1 MQSNEYCLP
10 NDLQAWLLNPES
22 ESEAEKWSRH
32 LEHCPQCRSRIE
44 EQPTPLAWPKILTED
59 VWDQELSSSPEM
71 TAKSQPYGGIDQAS
85 LLKLARQVIDKS
97 DNPAMLGRLGE
108 FEILEPIGMGGMSL
122 VLKGY
127 DHELNRF
134 VAIKVLA
141 PHLALVGVA
150 RQCFAREA
158 QAAAS
163 IVDPHVVPIH
173 SVAADHD
180 PPYLVMT
187 YVPGQTLQATI
198 DSEGSLDVLV
208 AVRIA
213 QQVAMGL
220 AAAHAQGLVHRD
232 IKPSNILLERNVQ
245 RAYIVD
251 FGLARAADDASL
263 TRSGFLA
270 GTPDYMSPEQA
281 RGETIDARSDLFSL
295 GSVLYTMLTGHPPF
309 RAASP
314 MAVLNRIAQ
323 DTPRSILA
331 CSPGVPS
338 WLAYFVERLHS
349 KLPEDR
355 FESAAEVGAILEGS
369 LRHLHDPQ
377 SFPLPAVLV
386 QPYVAPEIK
395 RQKRTV
401 IPEIVCGLIAIFI
414 GINAILWQAQNPQP
428 QFTSQSSEAI
438 LANSGP
444 DEPEISRLDLEFLEL
459 AGALD
464 QELVSVETV
473 FMQSGQP
480 SIPFQSQIE
489 SPVESPAA
497 TQVGSSLKPGPQT
510 TNETNREESS
520 SLERKFLNGVK
531 EIEKQ
536 LDSWNQKIEAEEKS

>member
-1 MQSNEYCLP
+1 MQTNEQCLP
-10 NDLQAWLLNPES
+10 ADLRAWLLNSDS
-22 ESEAEKWSRH
+22 EKETEKWSRH
-32 LEHCPQCRSRIE
+32 IEHCLPCRSRIE
-44 EQPTPLAWPKILTED
+44 EQPTALAWPKILSED
-59 VWDQELSSSPEM
+59 AWDHELSSSPEVV
-71 TAKSQPYGGIDQAS
+71 AKPKPQASIDQAS
-85 LLKLARQVIDKS
+85 LVKFARQVIDKS

-150 RQCFAREA
+150 RQRFAREA

-163 IVDPHVVPIH
+163 IVDPYVVPIH

-198 DSEGSLDVLV
+198 DAEGSLDVLV

-281 RGETIDARSDLFSL
+281 RGESIDARSDLFSL

-314 MAVLNRIAQ
+314 MAVLNRISQ

-331 CSPGVPS
+331 CSPQVPE
-338 WLAYFVERLHS
+338 WLAGFVERLHS
-349 KLPEDR
+349 KSPENR
-355 FESAAEVGAILEGS
+355 FESAAEVGDLLEAS
-369 LRHLHDPQ
+369 LRHLQDPL
-377 SFPLPAVLV
+377 SCPLPAVLI
-386 QPYVAPEIK
+386 QPKDAPNLQSHWPKVFLGIACCVVASVVLAIIWLP
-395 RQKRTV
+395 RQLA
-401 IPEIVCGLIAIFI
+401 PNFNLLPSAANLFESS
-414 GINAILWQAQNPQP
+414 QAKN
-428 QFTSQSSEAI
+428 EA
-438 LANSGP
+438 
-444 DEPEISRLDLEFLEL
+444 EKLDLEFLEPVT
-459 AGALD
+459 ALD
-464 QELVSVETV
+464 QEID
-473 FMQSGQP
+473 
-480 SIPFQSQIE
+480 SIEKQLTHPKLHSSQIE
-489 SPVESPAA
+489 SQVESPAESP
-497 TQVGSSLKPGPQT
+497 TQNSERNDQEKSGPI
-510 TNETNREESS
+510 E
-520 SLERKFLNGVK
+520 LEFLDGVK
-531 EIEKQ
+531 EIEQQ
-536 LDSWNQKIEAEEKS
+536 LDYWIMELKDKGKS

>member
-1 MQSNEYCLP
+1 MHTHEQCLP
-10 NDLQAWLLNPES
+10 ADLRAWLLNPDSELES
-22 ESEAEKWSRH
+22 EKWSRH
-32 LEHCPQCRSRIE
+32 LEHCPLCRSRME
-44 EQPTPLAWPKILTED
+44 EQPTALAWPKILNED
-59 VWDQELSSSPEM
+59 AWDHELSSSPEVVVKPKPQ
-71 TAKSQPYGGIDQAS
+71 TSIDQAS
-85 LLKLARQVIDKS
+85 LVKFARQVIDKS

-150 RQCFAREA
+150 RQRFAREA

-198 DSEGSLDVLV
+198 DAQGSLDVLV

-281 RGETIDARSDLFSL
+281 RGESIDARSDLFSL

-314 MAVLNRIAQ
+314 MAVLNRISQ
-323 DTPRSILA
+323 DTPRPILE
-331 CSPGVPS
+331 CSPQVPR
-338 WLAYFVERLHS
+338 WLAGVIERLHS

-355 FESAAEVGAILEGS
+355 FGSASEVGELLEAA
-369 LRHLHDPQ
+369 LRHLQDPI
-377 SFPLPAVLV
+377 SCPLPAVLV
-386 QPYVAPEIK
+386 LPNDAPKLERPRLKVQVGIVLCVVACVVYAIIGLLWKLAPDVVP
-395 RQKRTV
+395 QKRSANFV
-401 IPEIVCGLIAIFI
+401 ESSQIDI
-414 GINAILWQAQNPQP
+414 GVTQ
-428 QFTSQSSEAI
+428 
-438 LANSGP
+438 
-444 DEPEISRLDLEFLEL
+444 LDLEYLDL
-459 AGALD
+459 VTALD
-464 QELVSVETV
+464 QEIDFVEKQLTHSVLD
-473 FMQSGQP
+473 SLR
-480 SIPFQSQIE
+480 IE
-489 SPVESPAA
+489 LPAQNA
-497 TQVGSSLKPGPQT
+497 
-510 TNETNREESS
+510 EESD
-520 SLERKFLNGVK
+520 LERSETIDREFSDGVK
-531 EIEKQ
+531 EIERQ
-536 LDSWNQKIEAEEKS
+536 LDHWILELKAKGKS

>member
-1 MQSNEYCLP
+1 MKTNEDCLP
-10 NDLQAWLLNPES
+10 ADLRKWLLNPDS
-22 ESEAEKWSRH
+22 EKEPERWSQH
-32 LEHCPQCRSRIE
+32 LEQCEHCRSRIE
-44 EQPTPLAWPKILTED
+44 EQPPALAWSKILSED
-59 VWDQELSSSPEM
+59 VWDHELSSSQEVLQRP
-71 TAKSQPYGGIDQAS
+71 TPSNAIDQAS
-85 LLKLARQVIDKS
+85 LEKFARQVVDKS

-150 RQCFAREA
+150 RQRFAREA

-173 SVAADHD
+173 SVAAEHD

-198 DSEGSLDVLV
+198 DAEGALDVLV

-213 QQVAMGL
+213 YQVAMGL

-245 RAYIVD
+245 RAYIAD

-281 RGETIDARSDLFSL
+281 RGESIDARSDLFSL

-314 MAVLNRIAQ
+314 MAVLNRISQ
-323 DTPRSILA
+323 DSPRPILT
-331 CSPGVPS
+331 CNPRVPL
-338 WLAYFVERLHS
+338 WLSAFAERLLS
-349 KLPEDR
+349 KLPDDR
-355 FESAAEVGAILEGS
+355 FVSAAKTAELLEAA
-369 LRHLHDPQ
+369 LRHLQDPIAC
-377 SFPLPAVLV
+377 PLPAALTKRNDTPKRMSQRTKVFGIFVLCLLGGWAGATIWL
-386 QPYVAPEIK
+386 P
-395 RQKRTV
+395 R
-401 IPEIVCGLIAIFI
+401 
-414 GINAILWQAQNPQP
+414 ILESPINPQP
-428 QFTSQSSEAI
+428 QQAVTGAREQTPTKQISS
-438 LANSGP
+438 
-444 DEPEISRLDLEFLEL
+444 
-459 AGALD
+459 
-464 QELVSVETV
+464 
-473 FMQSGQP
+473 
-480 SIPFQSQIE
+480 
-489 SPVESPAA
+489 A
-497 TQVGSSLKPGPQT
+497 TQSDVQLFQQFDLMDRQIASMDEELKQAISDSSAQ
-510 TNETNREESS
+510 S
-520 SLERKFLNGVK
+520 SLEVPAGDGENASESIEREFLDGIK
-531 EIEKQ
+531 DFEQQIEQWLREFNSKG
-536 LDSWNQKIEAEEKS
+536 KS

>member
-1 MQSNEYCLP
+1 MRTNEQCLP
-10 NDLQAWLLNPES
+10 ADLQAWLLNPES
-22 ESEAEKWSRH
+22 ENEAEKWSH
-32 LEHCPQCRSRIE
+32 HIEHCPQCRSRIE
-44 EQPTPLAWPKILTED
+44 EQPIPLAWPKILNED
-59 VWDQELSSSPEM
+59 AWDHELSSSPEI
-71 TAKSQPYGGIDQAS
+71 AIKPRPQSGIDQAS
-85 LLKLARQVIDKS
+85 LVKFARQVIDKS

-150 RQCFAREA
+150 RQRFAREA

-198 DSEGSLDVLV
+198 DAEGALDVLV

-232 IKPSNILLERNVQ
+232 IKPSNILLKRNVQ

-281 RGETIDARSDLFSL
+281 RGESIDVRSDLFSL

-314 MAVLNRIAQ
+314 MAVLNRISQ

-331 CSPGVPS
+331 CSPQVPR
-338 WLAYFVERLHS
+338 WLADFVERLHS
-349 KLPEDR
+349 KSPADR
-355 FESAAEVGAILEGS
+355 FTSAAEVGELLEAS
-369 LRHLHDPQ
+369 LRHLQDPIAC
-377 SFPLPAVLV
+377 PLPTVLTKPIAAPKGRSNL
-386 QPYVAPEIK
+386 QNILFGIACCLVAGVVFASLWLPSKPNPEVNPKPSDGI
-395 RQKRTV
+395 
-401 IPEIVCGLIAIFI
+401 IAGSGQVVVGDPKLDRVFRD
-414 GINAILWQAQNPQP
+414 
-428 QFTSQSSEAI
+428 
-438 LANSGP
+438 LAT
-444 DEPEISRLDLEFLEL
+444 
-459 AGALD
+459 ALD
-464 QELVSVETV
+464 REIDSVEKQLT
-473 FMQSGQP
+473 S
-480 SIPFQSQIE
+480 SILPTSQIE
-489 SPVESPAA
+489 TPIDSSAQPTEQRLDESGRDES
-497 TQVGSSLKPGPQT
+497 QSIEHEFLDGVR
-510 TNETNREESS
+510 ETEHT
-520 SLERKFLNGVK
+520 
-531 EIEKQ
+531 
-536 LDSWNQKIEAEEKS
+536 LDSLILELKAKGKS

>member
-1 MQSNEYCLP
+1 MQTNEQCLP
-10 NDLQAWLLNPES
+10 VDLRAWLLNPDS
-22 ESEAEKWSRH
+22 EMETERWSRH
-32 LEHCPQCRSRIE
+32 LAHCPQCRSRME
-44 EQPTPLAWPKILTED
+44 QQPTALAWPKILSED
-59 VWDQELSSSPEM
+59 AWDHELSSSPEVVVKPKPQ
-71 TAKSQPYGGIDQAS
+71 TGIDQAS
-85 LLKLARQVIDKS
+85 LVKFARQVIDKS

-150 RQCFAREA
+150 RQRFAREA

-198 DSEGSLDVLV
+198 DAEGSLDVLV

-281 RGETIDARSDLFSL
+281 RGESIDARSDLFSL

-314 MAVLNRIAQ
+314 MAVLNRISQ

-331 CSPGVPS
+331 CSPQVPR
-338 WLAYFVERLHS
+338 WLAGFIERLHS

-355 FESAAEVGAILEGS
+355 FGSAAEVGELLGAS
-369 LRHLHDPQ
+369 LRHLQDPI
-377 SFPLPAVLV
+377 SCPLPAVLV
-386 QPYVAPEIK
+386 PLNDAPKLKLHRLKVLVGTVLCVVAS
-395 RQKRTV
+395 V
-401 IPEIVCGLIAIFI
+401 ACAII
-414 GINAILWQAQNPQP
+414 WLPRKLAPDVEPQP
-428 QFTSQSSEAI
+428 SSSHFVESSQAD
-438 LANSGP
+438 NGVTQ
-444 DEPEISRLDLEFLEL
+444 LDLEFLDL
-459 AGALD
+459 VTALNREID
-464 QELVSVETV
+464 SVETQLTHSV
-473 FMQSGQP
+473 
-480 SIPFQSQIE
+480 IHASQIE
-489 SPVESPAA
+489 LPVESSAQNA
-497 TQVGSSLKPGPQT
+497 ERNDRDKNKPI
-510 TNETNREESS
+510 EVE
-520 SLERKFLNGVK
+520 FLDGVK
-531 EIEKQ
+531 EIEQQ
-536 LDSWNQKIEAEEKS
+536 LDHWILELKAKGKS

>member
-1 MQSNEYCLP
+1 MQTNEQCLP
-10 NDLQAWLLNPES
+10 ADLRAWLLNPDS
-22 ESEAEKWSRH
+22 EMETKKWSRH
-32 LEHCPQCRSRIE
+32 IEHCQQCRSRME
-44 EQPTPLAWPKILTED
+44 EQPTALAWPKLLSED
-59 VWDQELSSSPEM
+59 AWDHELSSSPEVIVKPKPQ
-71 TAKSQPYGGIDQAS
+71 ANIDQAS
-85 LLKLARQVIDKS
+85 LVKFARQVIDKS

-150 RQCFAREA
+150 RQRFAREA

-198 DSEGSLDVLV
+198 DAEGSLAVLV

-213 QQVAMGL
+213 QQIAMGL

-281 RGETIDARSDLFSL
+281 RGESIDARSDLFSL
-295 GSVLYTMLTGHPPF
+295 GSVLYTMLAGHPPF

-314 MAVLNRIAQ
+314 MAVLNRISQ
-323 DTPRSILA
+323 DTPRSILD
-331 CSPGVPS
+331 CSPQVPS
-338 WLAYFVERLHS
+338 WLSGFIERLHS

-355 FESAAEVGAILEGS
+355 FESAAVVGEVLEAS
-369 LRHLHDPQ
+369 LRHLQDPV
-377 SFPLPAVLV
+377 SCPLPAILV
-386 QPYVAPEIK
+386 KPNAAPKPRSHWRKVFLAI
-395 RQKRTV
+395 TC
-401 IPEIVCGLIAIFI
+401 CGVVSIAC
-414 GINAILWQAQNPQP
+414 AILWPPSKLAPNVQP
-428 QFTSQSSEAI
+428 LPSESYIIESSQVVTALI
-438 LANSGP
+438 K
-444 DEPEISRLDLEFLEL
+444 LDLEFL
-459 AGALD
+459 D
-464 QELVSVETV
+464 LVSVLNQE
-473 FMQSGQP
+473 MN
-480 SIPFQSQIE
+480 SIEKQLMDSIRDSSEIELSVESRIE
-489 SPVESPAA
+489 SPVESPAQKA
-497 TQVGSSLKPGPQT
+497 KRNDLDE
-510 TNETNREESS
+510 NEAIES
-520 SLERKFLNGVK
+520 EFLDGVK
-531 EIEKQ
+531 KIEEQ
-536 LDSWNQKIEAEEKS
+536 LDFWILELKAKGKS

>member
-1 MQSNEYCLP
+1 MQTDDHCLP
-10 NDLQAWLLNPES
+10 ADLRTWLLNSDLEK
-22 ESEAEKWSRH
+22 ETEKWSRH
-32 LEHCPQCRSRIE
+32 IEHCQQCRSRME
-44 EQPTPLAWPKILTED
+44 EQPTALAWPKILSED
-59 VWDQELSSSPEM
+59 AWDHELSSSPEVVV
-71 TAKSQPYGGIDQAS
+71 KPKPQGGIDQAS
-85 LLKLARQVIDKS
+85 LVKFARQVIDKS

-150 RQCFAREA
+150 RQRFAREA

-198 DSEGSLDVLV
+198 DAEGSLDVLI

-281 RGETIDARSDLFSL
+281 RGESIYARSDLFSL
-295 GSVLYTMLTGHPPF
+295 GSVLYSMLTGHAPF

-314 MAVLNRIAQ
+314 MAVLNRISQ
-323 DTPRSILA
+323 DTPRSILS
-331 CSPGVPS
+331 CSPQVPR
-338 WLAYFVERLHS
+338 WLAGFVERLHS

-355 FESAAEVGAILEGS
+355 FESAAEVGELLEAS
-369 LRHLHDPQ
+369 LRHLQDPL
-377 SFPLPAVLV
+377 SCPLPAVFDKPNDAPKPIRSWPKVFLGIAFCVVASIACAITWLPRKLV
-386 QPYVAPEIK
+386 PDVNPLPSPANLVESS
-395 RQKRTV
+395 
-401 IPEIVCGLIAIFI
+401 
-414 GINAILWQAQNPQP
+414 QADAGV
-428 QFTSQSSEAI
+428 TKLE
-438 LANSGP
+438 
-444 DEPEISRLDLEFLEL
+444 LEFLEL
-459 AGALD
+459 VTALN
-464 QELVSVETV
+464 QEIDSVEKQLTH
-473 FMQSGQP
+473 
-480 SIPFQSQIE
+480 SILHA
-489 SPVESPAA
+489 SPVELPAESPS
-497 TQVGSSLKPGPQT
+497 QNSERNDQNK
-510 TNETNREESS
+510 REPIE
-520 SLERKFLNGVK
+520 LEFLDGVK
-531 EIEKQ
+531 EIEQQ
-536 LDSWNQKIEAEEKS
+536 LDYWILELKAKGKS

>member
-1 MQSNEYCLP
+1 MQTNENCIP
-10 NDLQAWLLNPES
+10 ADIQEWLLNSTS
-22 ESEAEKWSRH
+22 EKEADRWSH
-32 LEHCPQCRSRIE
+32 HIEQCPHCRSRID
-44 EQPTPLAWPKILTED
+44 EQPTSLAWPKILSED
-59 VWDQELSSSPEM
+59 AWDHDLSSSQEVSRKP
-71 TAKSQPYGGIDQAS
+71 TLSNAIDQAS
-85 LLKLARQVIDKS
+85 LEKFARQVIDKS

-150 RQCFAREA
+150 RQRFAREA

-213 QQVAMGL
+213 YQVAMGL

-245 RAYIVD
+245 RAYIAD

-281 RGETIDARSDLFSL
+281 RGESIDARSDLFSL

-314 MAVLNRIAQ
+314 MAVLNRISQ
-323 DTPRSILA
+323 DTPRSILE
-331 CSPGVPS
+331 CNPRVPP
-338 WLAYFVERLHS
+338 WLSRFAERLLS
-349 KLPEDR
+349 KLPDDR
-355 FESAAEVGAILEGS
+355 FASAAETAKTLEAA
-369 LRHLHDPQ
+369 LRHLQDPIAC
-377 SFPLPAVLV
+377 PLPVELAEQTVTPKQDTPTRVSQRPMALGIFVLCLLGGWVVATVWWPGTAEERIHLQPSSSVAGAMELTATQQISSAVQSDVELF
-386 QPYVAPEIK
+386 
-395 RQKRTV
+395 RQ
-401 IPEIVCGLIAIFI
+401 FD
-414 GINAILWQAQNPQP
+414 
-428 QFTSQSSEAI
+428 S
-438 LANSGP
+438 
-444 DEPEISRLDLEFLEL
+444 LDLEIESMS
-459 AGALD
+459 
-464 QELVSVETV
+464 QELKQAIADSYEASLPETSEGN
-473 FMQSGQP
+473 QEDASK
-480 SIPFQSQIE
+480 SI
-489 SPVESPAA
+489 
-497 TQVGSSLKPGPQT
+497 
-510 TNETNREESS
+510 
-520 SLERKFLNGVK
+520 ERDLLDGIK
-531 EIEKQ
+531 EIETQ
-536 LDSWNQKIEAEEKS
+536 IDQWLLEFNSEGKS

>member
-1 MQSNEYCLP
+1 MQTNEQCLP
-10 NDLQAWLLNPES
+10 VDLRAWLLNPDS
-22 ESEAEKWSRH
+22 EMETERWSRH
-32 LEHCPQCRSRIE
+32 LEHCPQCRSRME
-44 EQPTPLAWPKILTED
+44 EQPTALAWPKILSED
-59 VWDQELSSSPEM
+59 AWDHELSSSPEVVV
-71 TAKSQPYGGIDQAS
+71 KPKPQGGIDQAS
-85 LLKLARQVIDKS
+85 LVKFARQVIDKS

-150 RQCFAREA
+150 RQRFAREA
-158 QAAAS
+158 QATAS

-198 DSEGSLDVLV
+198 DAEGSLDVLI

-281 RGETIDARSDLFSL
+281 RGESIDARSDLFSL

-314 MAVLNRIAQ
+314 MAVLNRISQ
-323 DTPRSILA
+323 DSPRSILA
-331 CSPGVPS
+331 CSPQVPR
-338 WLAYFVERLHS
+338 WLADFIERLHS
-349 KLPEDR
+349 KLPENR
-355 FESAAEVGAILEGS
+355 FESAAEVGDLLEAS
-369 LRHLHDPQ
+369 LRHLQDPV
-377 SFPLPAVLV
+377 SCPLPALLV
-386 QPYVAPEIK
+386 KPNDAPKSKSHWPKVFLGIAFCVVAS
-395 RQKRTV
+395 V
-401 IPEIVCGLIAIFI
+401 VCAII
-414 GINAILWQAQNPQP
+414 WLPRKLAPNVHQLPSQANLVESSPAKNG
-428 QFTSQSSEAI
+428 FTK
-438 LANSGP
+438 
-444 DEPEISRLDLEFLEL
+444 LDLEFLEL
-459 AGALD
+459 VTALD
-464 QELVSVETV
+464 QEID
-473 FMQSGQP
+473 
-480 SIPFQSQIE
+480 SIERQLSHSILHSSQIESQIE
-489 SPVESPAA
+489 SPVESQA
-497 TQVGSSLKPGPQT
+497 QNSERNDQEKNGPI
-510 TNETNREESS
+510 E
-520 SLERKFLNGVK
+520 LEFLDGVK
-531 EIEKQ
+531 EIEQQ
-536 LDSWNQKIEAEEKS
+536 LDYWILELKAKGKS